1 MTEVVDRVPDS
12 LAPFE
17 PLFVTMPLTPSITPP
32 VTLPAVDGPVGP
44 GGSDGGDGSRVP
56 DAAPRRPF
64 HRRHRVAL
72 IVVAMVVAVLAAG
85 AGLFVYEWNHAGPHE
100 LSASTAYQRF
110 RSGATGQFT
119 DPGKLRPHEGVH
131 SYTGRAAEHLTLPP
145 KSQVEGPSIPGTV
158 TYRPDGCWIL
168 RLDYSDSH
176 WQNSTYCPRNGNLV
190 EVGRAGW
197 YRWNLVALSIADTAT
212 YTCSQS
218 EIAIPAVLH
227 SGALYS
233 FSCTGTNKPLKM
245 GPVTM
250 AGTNEYMGVRTVK
263 IAGTDVITLLF
274 HEVTH
279 FSGAQT
285 GYNIADTWFSTVN
298 GLPVR
303 GTWKTVV
310 TSPTFLGTSTLTG
323 TGNYTLSSF
332 TPRS

>member
-1 MTEVVDRVPDS
+1 MLLTV
-12 LAPFE
+12 LA
-17 PLFVTMPLTPSITPP
+17 T
-32 VTLPAVDGPVGP
+32 
-44 GGSDGGDGSRVP
+44 
-56 DAAPRRPF
+56 
-64 HRRHRVAL
+64 
-72 IVVAMVVAVLAAG
+72 IVVVLAGGVGVFA
-85 AGLFVYEWNHAGPHE
+85 YEWNHAGPHE

-119 DPGKLRPHEGVH
+119 DPGKLRPHEGVY
-131 SYTGRAAEHLTLPP
+131 SNIGTAAEHLTLPP
-145 KSQVEGPSIPGTV
+145 KSQVEGPQIPGTV
-158 TYRPDGCWIL
+158 TYRSDGCRIL

-176 WQNSTYCPRNGNLV
+176 WQNSTYCPRSGNLV
-190 EVGRAGW
+190 EVARAGW

-212 YTCSQS
+212 YTCSQP
-218 EIAIPAVLH
+218 EIAVPALLH
-227 SGALYS
+227 AGAQYA

-245 GPVTM
+245 GLVKM
-250 AGTNEYMGVRTVK
+250 VGTNEYIGVQTVK
-263 IAGTDVITLLF
+263 VAGTDVVSLHF

-279 FSGAQT
+279 FSGGQT

-323 TGNYTLSSF
+323 TGAFRLSSL